1 MLLGIVLHAALFL
14 VPDAWPVLDKKASAS
29 LPYDDIVNVIHGF
42 RMPVFFLLS
51 GFFTAMLWQRRG
63 LGSVLKHRL
72 QRVGLPL
79 LGGLLH
85 HRPAQFTGCGSS

>member
-63 LGSVLKHRL
+63 LGGVLKQPCSASACRCSWAASPSS
-72 QRVGLPL
+72 RSP
-79 LGGLLH
+79 
-85 HRPAQFTGCGSS
+85 RGCGSS